1 MEEIGAAAQFV
12 KPAALINHLSFA
24 FIISIIII
32 INNVIN
38 VFIFVIILASSSSFH
53 VIGWFPLGLASN
65 DFTQTSET
73 EGNRSLGSTSQILKR
88 QTTACREHRRIGW
101 YSVIVHIRT
110 SLSLAVWL
118 HFRFHTAQ
126 SNFEIRV
133 LTDFRQ
139 YRAVTHPWTV
149 GIQETE
155 DSKSLVHR
163 EWFRSCVYFSIIGL
177 LAVPPIK
184 RELSLIIGEG
194 ALCSVLKTES
204 NQSWEFEP
212 NN

>member
-24 FIISIIII
+24 FIIIIII
-32 INNVIN
+32 INVII
-38 VFIFVIILASSSSFH
+38 IFVIILASSSSFH

-139 YRAVTHPWTV
+139 YQAVTHPWTV
-149 GIQETE
+149 RIQETE

-184 RELSLIIGEG
+184 RELSLIIGA

>member
-24 FIISIIII
+24 FIIIIII
-32 INNVIN
+32 INVII
-38 VFIFVIILASSSSFH
+38 IFVIILASSSSFH

-88 QTTACREHRRIGW
+88 RTTACREHRRIGW

-118 HFRFHTAQ
+118 HFRFQQDTAQ

-133 LTDFRQ
+133 ITDFRQ
-139 YRAVTHPWTV
+139 YQAVTHPWTV
-149 GIQETE
+149 RIQETE

-184 RELSLIIGEG
+184 RELSLIIGA

>member
-24 FIISIIII
+24 FIIIII
-32 INNVIN
+32 INVII
-38 VFIFVIILASSSSFH
+38 IFVIILASSSSFH

-139 YRAVTHPWTV
+139 YQAVTHPWTV
-149 GIQETE
+149 RIQETE